1 MNKKIILSIVTTMIL
16 CVTVWG
22 FAETPKTF
30 TDLKKDHWAYKSV
43 SQMAEAGV
51 IAGYPDGSFKPNN
64 YVTYAEF
71 IKMAVVSFEEKDP
84 GVAKGKEHWG
94 KNYFDKGL
102 ENGWYNEN
110 EISENALSHPIDRQH
125 MALIASKIINREEKA
140 AGHYG
145 TILDSISDVAATD
158 RYEFEIVT
166 AFAEGVLSGYPD
178 GTFRPEGTLT
188 RAESASV
195 IQRLTDESARVLP
208 DTAKLEKANEERKAW
223 EEAEKNRPKT
233 KLELIK
239 ENVAK
244 KQISFNP
251 GADVLPDGTMTVEKS
266 IEYMDKLLD
275 TIIFTGSNGEY
286 YMSATFPELPKGFKW
301 NFGASINTTLKAM
314 DEGRAG
320 WEVTTD
326 EVINPEYMINA
337 VGSIKRQIK
346 RVGSLKDL
354 QAVFVDI
361 AIQNEAGDY
370 LCVYGLSKGYDGQYL
385 PLQHLKIALM
395 DTKEESK
402 YDYDI
407 ERHFAWK

>member
-110 EISENALSHPIDRQH
+110 DISENALSHPIDRQH
-125 MALIASKIINREEKA
+125 MALIASKIINKEENA
-140 AGHYG
+140 VEDYSV
-145 TILDSISDVAATD
+145 ILESISDVNIRN

-166 AFAEGVLSGYPD
+166 AYRAGVLSGYGD

-195 IQRLTDESARVLP
+195 IQRLTDESVRVLP
-208 DTAKLEKANEERKAW
+208 DIAMLEKQKEEKKAW
-223 EEAEKNRPKT
+223 EEAEKDRPKT

-239 ENVAK
+239 ENVKAV
-244 KQISFNP
+244 ITFDPETDITPEGLMS
-251 GADVLPDGTMTVEKS
+251 VEKS
-266 IEYMDKLLD
+266 IQYMDKLLD

-301 NFGASINTTLKAM
+301 NFGASIITTLKAR
-314 DEGRAG
+314 DEGRRG
-320 WEVTTD
+320 WEITTD
-326 EVINPEYMINA
+326 EVINPEYMISA
-337 VGSIKRQIK
+337 AGTIKQQIK

-354 QAVFVDI
+354 QAVFVAI
-361 AIQNEAGDY
+361 EIQNEAGDY

-407 ERHFAWK
+407 ERHFAWQ